1 MSSFINGPTIFSTSK
16 ANWSSQ
22 ADVWY
27 CCGNTGGDIIATTS
41 VGLGYVTSG
50 TIITIVQS
58 SGGTIAAGLTSGTEY
73 MVVNVETGTSSFQ
86 VYAYGG
92 SSAVELTA
100 DSTGGYDYAYVV
112 KGGNV
117 IPCKEYKYV
126 TASLT
131 PTSGYDGEF
140 WFVGSMTQVFS
151 PAGRLTTGN
160 DFLRLAYTNVASSSA
175 PVIGTTAFDSSGG
188 TSSGFAIFKVNTEG
202 LEEMSIR
209 TSNFV
214 GGGFTMK
221 TNLYKE

>member
-16 ANWSSQ
+16 ADWSSQ

-27 CCGNTGGDIIATTS
+27 CSGTAATDIMATTS

-50 TIITIVQS
+50 TIITMVQS

-73 MVVNVETGTSSFQ
+73 MVVNVNTGTSSFQ
-86 VYAYGG
+86 VYAYGI
-92 SSAVELTA
+92 SSAADITA
-100 DSTGGYDYAYVV
+100 NSSGGYDYAYVV

-126 TASLT
+126 TASFT

-140 WFVGSMTQVFS
+140 WFVGSMTQGFS

-175 PVIGTTAFDSSGG
+175 PVIGTTAFDSTGG
-188 TSSGFAIFKVNTEG
+188 TSTGYALFRVNTEG

-214 GGGFTMK
+214 AGGFTMK